1 MQERDRRLD
10 VAYVRQDQGCKVDIL
25 DDILDS
31 MDNNKV
37 SNKESTTNY
46 NTSCNNM
53 KDNNKSSM
61 DSRNR
66 ILPIRC
72 KDNLLQ
78 RKHLCYSHH
87 RRHRSNSRSYLRDN
101 RIRFYNCRRS
111 MSRCWYKPR
120 RWCRSQFQ
128 FFRM

>member
-72 KDNLLQ
+72 KDNQLQ
-78 RKHLCYSHH
+78 RKRLCYSHR
-87 RRHRSNSRSYLRDN
+87 RRHRNNNRHNRGRWASLLFFCARSLLFSRGDVLYV
-101 RIRFYNCRRS
+101 
-111 MSRCWYKPR
+111 SRA
-120 RWCRSQFQ
+120 
-128 FFRM
+128 